1 MFDNLTQRLASSL
14 RKISGKARL
23 TEENLSE
30 TLAEVR
36 VALLEADVALPVIQQ
51 FIDSV
56 KLKSLGQVVSES
68 LNPGQAFLKI
78 VKSELE
84 LVMGAANEQLNMNV
98 QPPAVILMAGL
109 QGAGKTTTAAKL
121 ANLLKNNDKK
131 KVLLTSADVYR
142 PAAID
147 QLQAL
152 ASQIKVDFFSS
163 DQSQSPSNIA
173 KLALDYAKTNFY
185 DVLILDTA
193 GRLSIDEK
201 MMNEIAE
208 LHEILIPIETLLVVD
223 AMTGQ
228 DAAITARDFAGALP
242 LTGVVLT
249 KADSDTRGGAAL
261 SVRFITGKPIKFIG
275 VGEKI
280 EALDP
285 FYPERIASRI
295 LGMGDMLSL
304 IEEVEHKVDKKKAE
318 RLAKKFKKGKSFD
331 LEDFRDQLQQ
341 MNKLGGIA
349 GMLDKLPAAGNLAKL
364 GSKNLD
370 NALFSRMEAIICSM
384 TPRERRQPNLISGS
398 RKRRITQGSGTNVQ
412 DLNRLLKQHKQMQK
426 MMKKVKAGGVQ
437 KMLQSLGDISPPDG
451 GMGGSGGLPP
461 YR

>member
-14 RKISGKARL
+14 RKMSGKARL

-56 KLKSLGQVVSES
+56 KLKSLGQAVSES

-84 LVMGAANEQLNMNV
+84 LVMGAANEQLNLNV

-121 ANLLKNNDKK
+121 ANLLKNNEKK
-131 KVLLTSADVYR
+131 KVLLTSADIYR

-163 DQSQSPSNIA
+163 DQSQRPSDIA
-173 KLALDYAKTNFY
+173 KLALDHAKTNFY

-201 MMNEIAE
+201 MMTEIAE
-208 LHEILIPIETLLVVD
+208 LHEILIPVETLLIVD

-349 GMLDKLPAAGNLAKL
+349 GMLDKLPAAGNLAQL
-364 GSKNLD
+364 GSKNVD

-437 KMLQSLGDISPPDG
+437 KMLQGLGDIPPPGG
-451 GMGGSGGLPP
+451 GMGGSGGIPP

>member
-23 TEENLSE
+23 TEKNLSE
-30 TLAEVR
+30 TLEEVR

-51 FIDSV
+51 FIESV
-56 KLKSLGQVVSES
+56 KLKSLGQAVSES

-84 LVMGAANEQLNMNV
+84 LVMGVANEHLNLNV

-121 ANLLKNNDKK
+121 ANLLNNNEKK

-142 PAAID
+142 PAAIE

-163 DQSQSPSNIA
+163 DQSQSPSDIA
-173 KLALDYAKTNFY
+173 KLALNHAKTNFY

-201 MMNEIAE
+201 MMHEIAE

-228 DAAITARDFAGALP
+228 DAANTARDFADALP

-304 IEEVEHKVDKKKAE
+304 IEEVEHKVDKKKAD
-318 RLAKKFKKGKSFD
+318 RLAKKFKKGRSFD

-349 GMLDKLPAAGNLAKL
+349 GMLDKLPAAGNLAQL
-364 GSKNLD
+364 GSKNID

-426 MMKKVKAGGVQ
+426 MMKKVKAGGIQ
-437 KMLQSLGDISPPDG
+437 KMLQGLGDMSPSGG
-451 GMGGSGGLPP
+451 GMGGSGSMPP

>member
-56 KLKSLGQVVSES
+56 KLKSLGQAVSES

-121 ANLLKNNDKK
+121 ANLLNNNEKK
-131 KVLLTSADVYR
+131 KVLLTSTDVYR
-142 PAAID
+142 PAAIE

-163 DQSQSPSNIA
+163 DQSQSPSDIA
-173 KLALDYAKTNFY
+173 KLALDHAKTNFY

-208 LHEILIPIETLLVVD
+208 LHEILTPIETLLVVD

-228 DAAITARDFAGALP
+228 DAAITAGNFADALP
-242 LTGVVLT
+242 R
-249 KADSDTRGGAAL
+249 S
-261 SVRFITGKPIKFIG
+261 S
-275 VGEKI
+275 
-280 EALDP
+280 
-285 FYPERIASRI
+285 
-295 LGMGDMLSL
+295 
-304 IEEVEHKVDKKKAE
+304 
-318 RLAKKFKKGKSFD
+318 
-331 LEDFRDQLQQ
+331 
-341 MNKLGGIA
+341 N
-349 GMLDKLPAAGNLAKL
+349 
-364 GSKNLD
+364 
-370 NALFSRMEAIICSM
+370 
-384 TPRERRQPNLISGS
+384 
-398 RKRRITQGSGTNVQ
+398 
-412 DLNRLLKQHKQMQK
+412 
-426 MMKKVKAGGVQ
+426 
-437 KMLQSLGDISPPDG
+437 SP
-451 GMGGSGGLPP
+451 L
-461 YR
+461 

>member
-23 TEENLSE
+23 TEENLSD
-30 TLAEVR
+30 TLEEVR

-51 FIDSV
+51 FIESV
-56 KLKSLGQVVSES
+56 KLKSLGQAVSES

-84 LVMGAANEQLNMNV
+84 LVMGVANEHLNLNV

-121 ANLLKNNDKK
+121 AHLLNNNEKK

-142 PAAID
+142 PAAIE

-163 DQSQSPSNIA
+163 DQSQSPSDIA
-173 KLALDYAKTNFY
+173 KLALHHAKTNFY

-201 MMNEIAE
+201 MMHEIAE

-228 DAAITARDFAGALP
+228 DAANTAQDFADALP

-280 EALDP
+280 EALDS
-285 FYPERIASRI
+285 FHPERIASRI

-304 IEEVEHKVDKKKAE
+304 IEEVEQKVDKKKAD
-318 RLAKKFKKGKSFD
+318 RLAKKFKKGRSFD

-349 GMLDKLPAAGNLAKL
+349 GMLDKLPAAGNLAQL
-364 GSKNLD
+364 GSKNVD

-437 KMLQSLGDISPPDG
+437 IMLQGLGDMSPPCG
-451 GMGGSGGLPP
+451 GMGGSGGIPP